1 MGIRRE
7 KNEPK
12 ILDVDASMQGTLA
25 FKDPVNLRINGNFD
39 GKLDTKGSL
48 TIGENASVRAD
59 IIGEEIIVAG
69 KVTGN
74 ITAQKQLKIL
84 SKAHIVGDITTPLLD
99 VESGAVMHGK
109 CYMLTG
115 PGGKGNI
122 FNVEELARYLEVDIS
137 NIMEWANTG
146 KIPAFKEG
154 NDWRFERGKIE
165 EWIAKERT
173 K

>member
-1 MGIRRE
+1 MRIRRE
-7 KNEPK
+7 KTEPK
-12 ILDVDASMQGTLA
+12 ILDVDASMQGTLV

-74 ITAQKQLKIL
+74 ITAQKQLKVL
-84 SKAHIVGDITTPLLD
+84 SKAHIVGDITMPLLS

-137 NIMEWANTG
+137 NITEWANTG

>member
-48 TIGENASVRAD
+48 IIGENASVRAE

-74 ITAQKQLKIL
+74 ITAQKQLKVL
-84 SKAHIVGDITTPLLD
+84 SNAHIVGDITTPLLS
-99 VESGAVMHGK
+99 VESGAVVHGK
-109 CYMLTG
+109 CCMLTG

-122 FNVEELARYLEVDIS
+122 FNVEELARYLEVDVS

-154 NDWRFERGKIE
+154 NDWRFERIKIE
-165 EWIAKERT
+165 EWIAKEKT